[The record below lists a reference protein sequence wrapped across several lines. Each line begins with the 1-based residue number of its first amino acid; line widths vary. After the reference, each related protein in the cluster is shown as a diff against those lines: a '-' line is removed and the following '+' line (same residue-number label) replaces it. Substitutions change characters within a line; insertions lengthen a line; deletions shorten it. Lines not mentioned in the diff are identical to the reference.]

1 MLLVFALKIYDF
13 IEIFVNLIDKF
24 LVPSWSFIVEL
35 QSLRTIVVEKLFNG
49 TNNFSFQINQNKEN
63 ISNSQF
69 SLALLTFDAWAVQRS

>member
-1 MLLVFALKIYDF
+1 MLLVFALEIYDF

-24 LVPSWSFIVEL
+24 LVPSRSFIVEL

-49 TNNFSFQINQNKEN
+49 TNNFSFEINQNKEN

-69 SLALLTFDAWAVQRS
+69 SLALLTFDAWAVQRL